1 MASKKN
7 TSTTAVEAQIPEKT
21 VEGATEAK
29 KGRMAS
35 NKANT
40 TKSASDESL
49 PVRTKKESPASSKK
63 SSPASSRKK
72 SKKKSR
78 KPSAKPERMVIALMK
93 DQHTDAKN
101 AFTCYQALTRSKV
114 SFGTFM
120 YEMAMAGFKTTNPKA
135 YELAE
140 HMKEAIA
147 AATEE

>member
-49 PVRTKKESPASSKK
+49 PVRTKKVRGKSPRRKAGSLLP
-63 SSPASSRKK
+63 SP
-72 SKKKSR
+72 
-78 KPSAKPERMVIALMK
+78 
-93 DQHTDAKN
+93 N
-101 AFTCYQALTRSKV
+101 AW
-114 SFGTFM
+114 
-120 YEMAMAGFKTTNPKA
+120 
-135 YELAE
+135 
-140 HMKEAIA
+140 
-147 AATEE
+147 